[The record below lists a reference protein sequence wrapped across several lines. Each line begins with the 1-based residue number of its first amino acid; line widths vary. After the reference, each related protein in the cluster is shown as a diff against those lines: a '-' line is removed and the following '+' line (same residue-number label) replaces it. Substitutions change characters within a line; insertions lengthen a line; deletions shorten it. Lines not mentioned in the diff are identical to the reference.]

1 MKKHPLL
8 NPESSHY
15 DSQGRPA
22 IFDFE
27 EIYTVGE
34 LMAWAKL
41 NRAKYEHPARAAKG
55 QVESDK
61 RKAQTYANYHE
72 LLSGIILRGPYFRDV
87 SAQKAYEILGYE
99 WED

>member
-1 MKKHPLL
+1 MKHPLL
-8 NPESSHY
+8 SEVGSHY

-61 RKAQTYANYHE
+61 RKAQTYADYHTM
-72 LLSGIILRGPYFRDV
+72 LSGIIAKGPHFKDI
-87 SAQKAYEILGYE
+87 SAERAYGILGYE
-99 WED
+99 WGH